1 MMAKAKYSPVA
12 YRRRIHI
19 HGLPTTW
26 LGRLLVV
33 VVAAAMLILA
43 FFFLSFVLIAVGVMI
58 LAALVRL
65 LLPTHKTRG
74 QTSDGAIE
82 GAPAQF
88 TDVRI
93 NTEDA

>member
-1 MMAKAKYSPVA
+1 M
-12 YRRRIHI
+12 
-19 HGLPTTW
+19 
-26 LGRLLVV
+26 V

-74 QTSDGAIE
+74 QASDGAIE
-82 GAPAQF
+82 GEYSIESEEHEAVDSAMQI
-88 TDVRI
+88 TKKQRDG
-93 NTEDA
+93 A